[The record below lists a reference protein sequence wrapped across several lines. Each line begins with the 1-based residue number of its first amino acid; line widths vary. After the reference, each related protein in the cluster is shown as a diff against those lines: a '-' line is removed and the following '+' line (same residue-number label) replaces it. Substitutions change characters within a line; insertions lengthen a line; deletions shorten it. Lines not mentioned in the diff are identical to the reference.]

1 MRRSRQSFDVLFFAP
16 SLGPVAVPQRYPEGS
31 AGGGAE
37 TQIWAIA
44 KGLAARGISVG
55 ILIRNPPSSPPE
67 LVSGVRL
74 ITAPGGTS
82 GRLGAY
88 AAHVR
93 TLARLILG
101 LKAKLMVQRAAGPD
115 TALVAA
121 AAAATGRQF
130 VYSSAHVVDFDYG
143 AFEPRSRR
151 VRLFEWGVR
160 RASEIVV
167 QTQEQSELCERRF
180 GRPGRVIRSIAEEA
194 PPRAGDPRAFLWMGR
209 LDSWKNPHAYLD
221 LARSLPDARFQMVVR
236 QSTDPELAEAVR
248 REASAIPNLELLP
261 SRPRDRALE
270 LLDEAVAVVSTS
282 DYEGMP
288 NVFLEGWARGIP
300 ALALRHDPDSVI
312 ARYGLG
318 AFAGG
323 DPGQL
328 TELARTLWARREDQR
343 DVAVRCR
350 DYVLGEHS
358 LKRAVDAWEAMVI
371 AAGTTSGVRP

>member
-1 MRRSRQSFDVLFFAP
+1 
-16 SLGPVAVPQRYPEGS
+16 
-31 AGGGAE
+31 
-37 TQIWAIA
+37 
-44 KGLAARGISVG
+44 
-55 ILIRNPPSSPPE
+55 
-67 LVSGVRL
+67 
-74 ITAPGGTS
+74 
-82 GRLGAY
+82 
-88 AAHVR
+88 
-93 TLARLILG
+93 
-101 LKAKLMVQRAAGPD
+101 
-115 TALVAA
+115 
-121 AAAATGRQF
+121 
-130 VYSSAHVVDFDYG
+130 
-143 AFEPRSRR
+143 
-151 VRLFEWGVR
+151 
-160 RASEIVV
+160 
-167 QTQEQSELCERRF
+167 
-180 GRPGRVIRSIAEEA
+180 
-194 PPRAGDPRAFLWMGR
+194 
-209 LDSWKNPHAYLD
+209 
-221 LARSLPDARFQMVVR
+221 MVVR

-288 NVFLEGWARGIP
+288 NVFLEGWARGVP

-358 LKRAVDAWEAMVI
+358 LQRAVDAWEAIVI
-371 AAGTTSGVRP
+371 AVGTTSGARP